1 MQANMGQ
8 GKEAALEA
16 EKGHE
21 CVEPCYEPCKE
32 AVQSCGP
39 KLERTPKETVTVD
52 VCYGQCDQEEGVD
65 EASFKQPAAT
75 SRLQALI
82 VTGHFKC
89 PDVCSR
95 RKTWRGVSSQSECP
109 GDIFLPEVP
118 DNPSRTGFL
127 LDMLHTGR

>member
-65 EASFKQPAAT
+65 EASFKQPAT

-89 PDVCSR
+89 PDVC
-95 RKTWRGVSSQSECP
+95 
-109 GDIFLPEVP
+109 
-118 DNPSRTGFL
+118 
-127 LDMLHTGR
+127 